1 MLRVK
6 NLRLKI
12 NLKMLREELE
22 EHKAPEKSGYPAT
35 SPLVAGE
42 PLTDSQEIGQPRETK
57 EVVVQATYFM
67 VIDKSTQ
74 NRGRDKNKTEELQ
87 QKRYQ

>member
-1 MLRVK
+1 VRENKMLRVK

-35 SPLVAGE
+35 SPLVVGE
-42 PLTDSQEIGQPRETK
+42 PLTAHKKQVSL
-57 EVVVQATYFM
+57 
-67 VIDKSTQ
+67 
-74 NRGRDKNKTEELQ
+74 GR
-87 QKRYQ
+87 QKK